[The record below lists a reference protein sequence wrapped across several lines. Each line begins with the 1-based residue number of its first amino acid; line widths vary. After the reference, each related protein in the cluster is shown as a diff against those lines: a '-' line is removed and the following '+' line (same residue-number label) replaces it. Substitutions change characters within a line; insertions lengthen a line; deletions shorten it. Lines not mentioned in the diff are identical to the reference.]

1 MNAVASYPRKDARLA
16 NAPILS
22 VVNLKKSFGMMDILK
37 DISFDIA
44 AGDFLVLVGPSGC
57 GKSTL
62 LGCIGGLTD
71 VTGGQIVV
79 DGRDITQTDPA
90 KRDMAMVFQS
100 YALFPNMTVAQNIEF
115 GLEVR
120 GIPKPTRATKT
131 AQVADILK
139 IEHLLD
145 RSPAQ
150 LSGGQRQRVAM
161 GRALVRDPKLF
172 LFDEPLSNLDAKL
185 RITMRTEIKR
195 LHQRLGATM
204 IYVTHDQV
212 EAMTLATKILVMKDG
227 QIQQAG
233 TPREIY
239 ERPANTFVADFMG
252 APAMNLMPALVRI
265 EGSSALIEV
274 GRTASGPIVL
284 RDPNPQPALLARGN
298 GAVTLGL
305 RPEAIGDAPPRGGA
319 FSQGIDC
326 HLAVVEHAGSDTF
339 AIIEM
344 GGVDVTA
351 RLHGDSAVRS
361 GDTAPIYF
369 DLAKV
374 CYFDPISGVR
384 L

>member
-1 MNAVASYPRKDARLA
+1 MTAMFDNAKDAVVTQS
-16 NAPILS
+16 PILS
-22 VVNLKKSFGMMDILK
+22 VRHLKKSFGSVDILK
-37 DISFDIA
+37 DISFDIV

-71 VTGGQIVV
+71 VTAGQICV
-79 DGRDITQTDPA
+79 DGRDITQMAPA

-100 YALFPNMTVAQNIEF
+100 YALFPNMTVAQNIAF

-120 GIPKPTRATKT
+120 GVPVADRAAKT

-139 IEHLLD
+139 ISPLLD

-212 EAMTLATKILVMKDG
+212 EAMTLATKILVMKEG

-233 TPREIY
+233 TPRQIY
-239 ERPANTFVADFMG
+239 DRPANVFVADFMG
-252 APAMNLMPALVRI
+252 APAMNLMAGMVQVAGGVAQIAIARDGEDAVHLTDASPPASLM
-265 EGSSALIEV
+265 
-274 GRTASGPIVL
+274 
-284 RDPNPQPALLARGN
+284 ARGG
-298 GAVTLGL
+298 GAVTVGL
-305 RPEAIGDAPPRGGA
+305 RPEAISDAPRGVA
-319 FSQGIDC
+319 AQVECRLD
-326 HLAVVEHAGSDTF
+326 VVEHAGSDTF
-339 AIIEM
+339 AVIAM
-344 GGVDVTA
+344 GGADVTA
-351 RLHGDSAVRS
+351 RLHGDSGVQS
-361 GDTAPIYF
+361 GDRVALYV
-369 DLAKV
+369 DLTKL
-374 CYFDPISGVR
+374 CYFDAVTGV
-384 L
+384 LL